1 MRRTAT
7 LAALAASIALPAA
20 AQSPLRTRD
29 DSLAVG
35 RQVIQL
41 IYDSQ
46 VDSLWARLGERMRA
60 EIASP
65 EALRQE
71 IDGIAVSLGTE
82 IEVLQETVAPGEG
95 GIRYTRTVQ
104 ANGAGRPMLEQ
115 WVLHG
120 AGHAWSG
127 GSPAGSY
134 TEPRGPDASREMI
147 RFFVQHRM
155 RAGSMAES
163 GNAYEGA

>member
-95 GIRYTRTVQ
+95 GIRYTREVRFD
-104 ANGAGRPMLEQ
+104 ARPDDIRV
-115 WVLHG
+115 WIF
-120 AGHAWSG
+120 
-127 GSPAGSY
+127 
-134 TEPRGPDASREMI
+134 DIASDGTI
-147 RFFVQHRM
+147 RFGAFQSKGDFDRQKA
-155 RAGSMAES
+155 RADSAAQPS
-163 GNAYEGA
+163 N